1 MIRAVLLDLDDTLLG
16 NDMGRFLPPY
26 FEALGQRMK
35 RFIAPDQFVRL
46 LLASTRV
53 MMKNEDPSLTN
64 QEVFN
69 AEFFPRLGHSE
80 PEVRPIIESFYEKE
94 FPALRRYTHTR
105 PQARPLVQTVFDQ
118 GYAVVI
124 ATNPMFPRR
133 AIEHRLHWADVLDF
147 PFQLVT
153 SFENSHFCKPNP
165 GYYQEILDK
174 LDCNPREAIMV
185 GDDFRND
192 IEPAIQIG
200 LHTYWIA
207 EDSNVEGYPY
217 SGLRGTLDA
226 CLAWIQS
233 GGLCDL

>member
-1 MIRAVLLDLDDTLLG
+1 MIRAILLDLDDTLLG

-26 FEALGQRMK
+26 FEALGQRMT
-35 RFIAPDQFVRL
+35 RFIAPDKFVRL

-69 AEFFPRLGHSE
+69 ADFFPRLGHSE
-80 PEVRPIIESFYEKE
+80 SEVRPVIESFYEKE
-94 FPALRRYTHTR
+94 FPALRRYTHTK
-105 PQARPLVQTVFDQ
+105 PQARPLVQTIFDQ

-124 ATNPMFPRR
+124 ATNPMFPSR
-133 AIEHRLHWADVLDF
+133 AIEHRLDWADVLGF

-174 LDCNPREAIMV
+174 LNCGPREAIMV

-192 IEPAIQIG
+192 IEPAIQVG

-207 EDSNVEGYPY
+207 EASKPAWPGY
-217 SGLRGTLDA
+217 SRGGCVNCSTLPT
-226 CLAWIQS
+226 L
-233 GGLCDL
+233 LH